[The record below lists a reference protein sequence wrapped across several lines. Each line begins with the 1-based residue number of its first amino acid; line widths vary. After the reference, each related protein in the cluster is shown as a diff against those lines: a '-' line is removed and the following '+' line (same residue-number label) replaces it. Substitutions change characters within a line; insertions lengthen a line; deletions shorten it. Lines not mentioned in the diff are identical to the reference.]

1 MSKLIDQI
9 RFTQELIKKPSVLI
23 IDNGMS
29 AVDTKTEALLK
40 QNINSWSESNTA
52 VYISHRISTVQDCDT
67 IILLDEGKIVEI
79 GAHQKLI
86 NSNDIYSKLFSKQ
99 LAVDDNS

>member
-1 MSKLIDQI
+1 
-9 RFTQELIKKPSVLI
+9 
-23 IDNGMS
+23 
-29 AVDTKTEALLK
+29 
-40 QNINSWSESNTA
+40 
-52 VYISHRISTVQDCDT
+52 
-67 IILLDEGKIVEI
+67 LDEGEIVEI